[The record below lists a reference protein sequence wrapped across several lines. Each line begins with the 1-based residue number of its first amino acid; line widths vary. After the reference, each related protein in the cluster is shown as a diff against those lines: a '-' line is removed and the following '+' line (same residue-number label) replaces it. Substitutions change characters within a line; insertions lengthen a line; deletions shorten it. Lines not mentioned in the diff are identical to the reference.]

1 MPCTSVSYEEMA
13 EAGLTD
19 DEIELLKKEVELAR
33 AVAQAEA
40 FRDGLSQKQQQR
52 NIEQAET
59 DARAVAHDRFHAK
72 LRDMSDQI
80 AAMALWQKAHP
91 GQHYD
96 PTNERVAVTATTML
110 NQHRASES
118 AS

>member
-1 MPCTSVSYEEMA
+1 MPCTSVSYEAMA

-40 FRDGLSQKQQQR
+40 YRDGLSQKQQQR
-52 NIEQAET
+52 NMDSAEA
-59 DARAVAHDRFHAK
+59 DVRAVAHDRFHAK
-72 LRDMSDQI
+72 LREMSDQI
-80 AAMALWQKAHP
+80 AAMALWQNAHP
-91 GQHYD
+91 GQYYD
-96 PTNERVAVTATTML
+96 PTNERVAITATTML
-110 NQHRASES
+110 NTHRASES